1 MSILI
6 PETSGSHFGA
16 HISFETLTFDTPGAD
31 LIIRSRDSFN
41 FRILKV
47 YVIHISSILSERVSK
62 FSDSWSC
69 TPTIAADV
77 EPDVDAASLPEIKL
91 SERGAII
98 FSLLSYIF
106 PVTPILPATTG
117 STMELL
123 SVAQKYKMDVVLT
136 RIRNHIA
143 EQDPPFIREETAYDV
158 YSLAQRYGL
167 RKEALQAA
175 RSTLTLSPLTIEG
188 LKDELDMMSGACLH
202 ELWKYHLRVKSKLRL
217 YLEAF
222 RRSHAKHVFG
232 ESKCQSLTPSLIPTW
247 ISCHIETMQGNLAF
261 LDPGQ
266 FYRAYER
273 HIRDGNRR
281 SVTSSCSSC
290 AEIPPQKMRS
300 FWTALTIVA
309 DASMT
314 EVYL

>member
-6 PETSGSHFGA
+6 SETSGSHFGA

-62 FSDSWSC
+62 SSDSWSC

-77 EPDVDAASLPEIKL
+77 EPDVDADSLPVINL
-91 SERGAII
+91 SERGAIV

-106 PVTPILPATTG
+106 PVTPILPATTE

-123 SVAQKYKMDVVLT
+123 SVAQKARL
-136 RIRNHIA
+136 
-143 EQDPPFIREETAYDV
+143 PFIRDETAYDV

-222 RRSHAKHVFG
+222 RRSHAKHVLG

-281 SVTSSCSSC
+281 SVT
-290 AEIPPQKMRS
+290 
-300 FWTALTIVA
+300 
-309 DASMT
+309 
-314 EVYL
+314 